1 MTSQSNDQP
10 NAPAGL
16 QLSDATN
23 VAGIRRVEEATA
35 LPWAEL
41 VAASRTLVW
50 DAGELRD
57 RAGAALVA
65 AGVVAG
71 MPVGADARTSET
83 PKRHYWRSGLGDAA
97 KLEVAIEAAAARK
110 STGSGESPRARV
122 TLTARGLADQDQ
134 RDAARSDLKTVLAD
148 LG

>member
-35 LPWAEL
+35 LPWAEV
-41 VAASRTLVW
+41 VAVF
-50 DAGELRD
+50 E
-57 RAGAALVA
+57 A
-65 AGVVAG
+65 AG
-71 MPVGADARTSET
+71 GADAD
-83 PKRHYWRSGLGDAA
+83 HGALAA
-97 KLEVAIEAAAARK
+97 AIEAAAARK
-110 STGSGESPRARV
+110 STGSGESPRVRV
-122 TLTARGLADQDQ
+122 TLTATGLADQDQ